1 MARSIEAPRLQETLI
16 DVIEKNPCPH
26 PARSK
31 RGRPPVHS
39 KAKLDFACLHM
50 TASNDTYRETESA
63 LRTMNTP
70 WDGEPVPDH
79 TTLVRHFQTI
89 PEDWLD
95 EVLAEIAR
103 RCIEAAGGATGPL
116 GADSS
121 GVETTRYEIVVK
133 PVEKPAE
140 KEVDFVQTRQKI
152 YWKYHITAV
161 LGLQIVLSAVSTPGN
176 VNDCLKLPDMLA
188 GIKNHGFDFSGC
200 VFDGDRGYDSDA
212 NFAELFWMGMMPN
225 IKQRAGA
232 VNKDKP
238 DRKRAA
244 GMFDAGQYR
253 MRALIE
259 AIFGAE
265 ETRRHQLHCRF
276 VREDNRRRFGKCRAI
291 SWNMRVLNRFECA
304 KKLGISIP
312 SYGSPAR
319 AECA

>member
-1 MARSIEAPRLQETLI
+1 M
-16 DVIEKNPCPH
+16 
-26 PARSK
+26 
-31 RGRPPVHS
+31 HS

-50 TASNDTYRETESA
+50 TASNDTCRETESA
-63 LRTMNTP
+63 LHAMNTP

-79 TTLVRHFQTI
+79 TTLVKHLQTI
-89 PEDWLD
+89 PKDWLD

-116 GADSS
+116 GAEGS
-121 GVETTRYEIVVK
+121 GVETARYEIVTK
-133 PVEKPAE
+133 PAEKPAE
-140 KEVDFVQTRQKI
+140 KEVDFTQTRQKI
-152 YWKYHITAV
+152 YWKYHVTAI

-176 VNDCLKLPDMLA
+176 VNDCPKLPDMLA

-200 VFDGDRGYDSDA
+200 VFEGDRGYDSDA

-238 DRKRAA
+238 DRKKAA

-259 AIFGAE
+259 SPRSVTKYPAQKDHLMRIR
-265 ETRRHQLHCRF
+265 TRRPLPYGPSRS
-276 VREDNRRRFGKCRAI
+276 G
-291 SWNMRVLNRFECA
+291 ST
-304 KKLGISIP
+304 KLELFSKLVGRCPTYTGGVPCSV
-312 SYGSPAR
+312 
-319 AECA
+319 